1 LGVLLRTVS
10 GVQERLPEVLAVPAV
25 TVLAVLGGL
34 CLSTTPAKAQCA
46 PDPASSGQTV
56 TCSNDA
62 NGFDS
67 GGVNNLTVNVLPGAV
82 VNDNGT
88 AGIAVSDFSVVTNNG
103 TIAAA
108 SGATGIFAGQ
118 NNAITNTATGTI
130 TVAGDGFGNLRR
142 RQQHGDERRRHYH
155 RPFGWA
161 ACGRHPCDQRL
172 QHDRQRRRRD
182 HHHR

>member
-1 LGVLLRTVS
+1 M
-10 GVQERLPEVLAVPAV
+10 PAV
-25 TVLAVLGGL
+25 IALALLFGL

-62 NGFDS
+62 DGFNS

-118 NNAITNTATGTI
+118 NNAITNTATGIITVVDNGFGIFVAGNSTVTNAGAITVGPSFGMAGIWAINDFNTIVNAAGATI
-130 TVAGDGFGNLRR
+130 TVGDCYLRNLRPG
-142 RQQHGDERRRHYH
+142 Q
-155 RPFGWA
+155 
-161 ACGRHPCDQRL
+161 
-172 QHDRQRRRRD
+172 
-182 HHHR
+182 

>member
-1 LGVLLRTVS
+1 MPAVI
-10 GVQERLPEVLAVPAV
+10 VLALLV
-25 TVLAVLGGL
+25 GL
-34 CLSTTPAKAQCA
+34 CLSTTPANAQCA

-82 VNDNGT
+82 VNDNGV
-88 AGIAVSDFSVVTNNG
+88 AGIAVSDFSAVTNNG

-118 NNAITNTATGTI
+118 NNAITNTATGVI
-130 TVAGDGFGNLRR
+130 TVVDNGFGNLRR
-142 RQQHGDERRRHYH
+142 WKQHGDERRRDHG
-155 RPFGWA
+155 RPSFGMA
-161 ACGRHPCDQRL
+161 GI
-172 QHDRQRRRRD
+172 
-182 HHHR
+182 